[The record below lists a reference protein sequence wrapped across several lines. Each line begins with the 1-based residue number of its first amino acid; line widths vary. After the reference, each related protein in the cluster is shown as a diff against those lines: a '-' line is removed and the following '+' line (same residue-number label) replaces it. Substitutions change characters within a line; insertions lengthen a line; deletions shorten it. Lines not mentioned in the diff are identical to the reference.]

1 VLEYEAQKFH
11 FDTKAETDVLSR
23 NMYAHYGHACVPF
36 MQYVL
41 ANMDECRTLFLQ
53 TQERIDVAAGLS
65 QPHRFWSVQ
74 AASAITGLLIAKKI
88 GLIKFKVS
96 DIVTWLIKVI
106 EKAKTEIENMSG
118 TLEDTLTSYL
128 AENYNNILRIKSTDD
143 ARTGT
148 DALEH
153 LILPDASPRIQLVA
167 RYEYDIKKMYLL
179 PKPLREWCSKQQI
192 NYQTFVE
199 SLKTGQTR
207 AVVKKIRMGKGT
219 HMNLPPSDTLVIDC
233 SEFMSDEV
241 EQTLAAAHVSIN
253 LPATV
258 QQADQ
263 P

>member
-1 VLEYEAQKFH
+1 LK
-11 FDTKAETDVLSR
+11 
-23 NMYAHYGHACVPF
+23 
-36 MQYVL
+36 
-41 ANMDECRTLFLQ
+41 
-53 TQERIDVAAGLS
+53 TQQRIDLAAGLS

-74 AASAITGLLIAKKI
+74 AASSISGLMIAKRL
-88 GLIKFKVS
+88 GLIDYKIADV
-96 DIVTWLIKVI
+96 VTWLVNVI
-106 EKAKTEIENMSG
+106 QKAKEEIETMSG

-143 ARTGT
+143 SRIG
-148 DALEH
+148 DGALEH
-153 LILPDASPRIQLVA
+153 LIIPDGTPRISLVA
-167 RYEYDIKKMYLL
+167 RYEYDVKKMYLL
-179 PKPLREWCSKQQI
+179 PKPLREWCGKQQI

-219 HMNLPPSDTLVIDC
+219 HMNLPPSDALVLDC
-233 SEFMSDEV
+233 SEFMSDDI

-253 LPATV
+253 LPTAV